1 MPRSTE
7 ALPQLGSEVF
17 LTDSGLETD
26 LLFNQGVD
34 LPEFAAF
41 PLLKDREG
49 AGRLRAYFDAHAA
62 LAVQADAGFVL
73 EAVTWRASE
82 KWGALL
88 GYDAPALDEI
98 NRMAVDMLVDVR
110 AEFSDADHP
119 YPISGCLG
127 PRDDAYQPE
136 LLMTVDAAAA
146 YHRPRSKRWPTPRQT
161 WSLR

>member
-1 MPRSTE
+1 MPPSRE

-41 PLLKDREG
+41 PLLKDSEG
-49 AGRLRAYFDAHAA
+49 MGRLRRYFDTHAA
-62 LAVQADAGFVL
+62 VGDAGWRGFVL

-110 AEFSDADHP
+110 VEFSDADHP
-119 YPISGCLG
+119 FPISGCLG
-127 PRDDAYQPE
+127 PRDDAF
-136 LLMTVDAAAA
+136 TG
-146 YHRPRSKRWPTPRQT
+146 PTC
-161 WSLR
+161 